1 LVELGMTSGRIYHIY
16 NRGVD
21 GRVTFSEAGD
31 YDKFLD
37 ILRGYLGEFKIEEG
51 GKYKSERPYLSRHRQ
66 KMNLFGQV
74 KLVGYCLMP
83 NHYHLILQP
92 EGEETI
98 AKLMRRAGTT
108 YTMYFNKKY
117 KRIGTLWETGYR
129 CEEVWGDERI
139 LHLTRWVHLNPAPR
153 EVRRFGLVETVTGFR
168 PEEFMYSSYQYY
180 LTPDKTE
187 GWVHPEVGLALFAS
201 WNDRRW
207 ANYQKFVEDRGLRSE
222 VVLGRMAIDAG
233 REK

>member
-1 LVELGMTSGRIYHIY
+1 MTSGRIYHIY

-139 LHLTRWVHLNPAPR
+139 LHLTRWVHLNPVSR

>member
-1 LVELGMTSGRIYHIY
+1 MTSGRIYHIY